1 MLNNKPKFLIVGT
14 ILILLLLIVSG
25 ISPYDRVT
33 WILEVFPV
41 MIGLPI
47 MFYTFKRFPL
57 TNLLYF
63 LIFLHAI
70 VLIFGGIYSY
80 ARVPFGF
87 VLQDA
92 LSLQRNPYDKIGHF
106 FQGLVPAILA
116 REIFIRQKVVKEGF
130 FLPFLIISV
139 VLAFSALYELIEWVA
154 ALILGQGADEFLGT
168 QGDPWDTQSDMFL
181 ALLGASFALFFLS
194 KLHTKQILKN
204 SNEKE
209 LPFNG

>member
-1 MLNNKPKFLIVGT
+1 MLSNKPKFLIIGT
-14 ILILLLLIVSG
+14 ILILLFLIVSG
-25 ISPYDRVT
+25 IKPYDRTT

-41 MIGLPI
+41 MIALPV
-47 MFYTFKRFPL
+47 MFFTFKRFPL

-70 VLIFGGIYSY
+70 VLIVGGIYSY

-87 VLQDA
+87 FLQDIFA
-92 LSLQRNPYDKIGHF
+92 LQRNPYDKIGHF

-139 VLAFSALYELIEWVA
+139 VLAFSALYELLEWLA
-154 ALILGQGADEFLGT
+154 ALLLGQGADEFLGT

-181 ALLGASFALFFLS
+181 ALFGASFALIFLS
-194 KLHTKQILKN
+194 KLHSKQILQKQN
-204 SNEKE
+204 
-209 LPFNG
+209 LL

>member
-1 MLNNKPKFLIVGT
+1 MLSNKPKFLIIGT
-14 ILILLLLIVSG
+14 ILILLFLIVSG
-25 ISPYDRVT
+25 IKPYDRTT

-41 MIGLPI
+41 MIALPV
-47 MFYTFKRFPL
+47 MFFTFKRFPL

-70 VLIFGGIYSY
+70 VLIVGGIYSY

-87 VLQDA
+87 FLQDIFA
-92 LSLQRNPYDKIGHF
+92 LQRNPYDKIGHF

-139 VLAFSALYELIEWVA
+139 VLAFSALYELLEWLA
-154 ALILGQGADEFLGT
+154 ALLLGQGADEFLGT

-181 ALLGASFALFFLS
+181 ALLGASFALIFLS
-194 KLHTKQILKN
+194 KLHSKQILQKQN
-204 SNEKE
+204 
-209 LPFNG
+209 LL

>member
-1 MLNNKPKFLIVGT
+1 MLSNKPKFLIIGT
-14 ILILLLLIVSG
+14 ILILLFLIVSG
-25 ISPYDRVT
+25 IKPYDRTT

-41 MIGLPI
+41 MIALPV
-47 MFYTFKRFPL
+47 MFFTFKRFPL

-70 VLIFGGIYSY
+70 VLIVGGIYSY

-87 VLQDA
+87 FLQDIFA
-92 LSLQRNPYDKIGHF
+92 LQRNPYDKIGHF

-139 VLAFSALYELIEWVA
+139 VLAFSALYELLEWLA
-154 ALILGQGADEFLGT
+154 ALLLGQGADEFLGT
-168 QGDPWDTQSDMFL
+168 HGDPWDTQSDMFL
-181 ALLGASFALFFLS
+181 ALFGASFALIFLS
-194 KLHTKQILKN
+194 KLHSKQILQKQN
-204 SNEKE
+204 
-209 LPFNG
+209 LL